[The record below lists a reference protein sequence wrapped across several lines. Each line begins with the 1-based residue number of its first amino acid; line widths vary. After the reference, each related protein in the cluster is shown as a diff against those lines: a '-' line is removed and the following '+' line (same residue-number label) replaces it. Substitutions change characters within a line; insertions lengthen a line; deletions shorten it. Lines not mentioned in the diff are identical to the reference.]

1 MDQNVIILGTAK
13 PLGRLPPSTCDRH
26 RSHPHHFQA
35 TRKDRGRDIVGRK
48 LLISRSGVAAMRT
61 VIDLDDEAL
70 ADAAAEL
77 GTTTKVATV
86 NEALRLA
93 AARRRT
99 AAYLDLLA
107 ELDLGDDDRS
117 QAWHAA

>member
-1 MDQNVIILGTAK
+1 
-13 PLGRLPPSTCDRH
+13 
-26 RSHPHHFQA
+26 
-35 TRKDRGRDIVGRK
+35 
-48 LLISRSGVAAMRT
+48 MRT
-61 VIDLDDEAL
+61 VIDLDDDAL

-99 AAYLDLLA
+99 AAYLDLQA
-107 ELDLGDDDRS
+107 QLDMDDNDRTR
-117 QAWHAA
+117 AWRAA

>member
-1 MDQNVIILGTAK
+1 V
-13 PLGRLPPSTCDRH
+13 
-26 RSHPHHFQA
+26 
-35 TRKDRGRDIVGRK
+35 
-48 LLISRSGVAAMRT
+48 RT
-61 VIDLDDEAL
+61 VIDLDNDAL

-107 ELDLGDDDRS
+107 ELDLDDTNRT
-117 QAWHAA
+117 QAWRAA

>member
-1 MDQNVIILGTAK
+1 MDCSAAVDITFG
-13 PLGRLPPSTCDRH
+13 GRR
-26 RSHPHHFQA
+26 
-35 TRKDRGRDIVGRK
+35 V
-48 LLISRSGVAAMRT
+48 RT

-70 ADAAAEL
+70 ADAAAGL

-99 AAYLDLLA
+99 VAYLDLLA
-107 ELDLGDDDRS
+107 ELDLDSGDDR
-117 QAWHAA
+117 ARA

>member
-1 MDQNVIILGTAK
+1 V
-13 PLGRLPPSTCDRH
+13 
-26 RSHPHHFQA
+26 
-35 TRKDRGRDIVGRK
+35 
-48 LLISRSGVAAMRT
+48 
-61 VIDLDDEAL
+61 
-70 ADAAAEL
+70 ADAAAAL

-107 ELDLGDDDRS
+107 ELDLDGDDRAH
-117 QAWHAA
+117 AWRVA

>member
-1 MDQNVIILGTAK
+1 
-13 PLGRLPPSTCDRH
+13 
-26 RSHPHHFQA
+26 
-35 TRKDRGRDIVGRK
+35 
-48 LLISRSGVAAMRT
+48 MRT
-61 VIDLDDEAL
+61 VIDLDDAAL

-99 AAYLDLLA
+99 AAYLNLLA
-107 ELDLGDDDRS
+107 ELDMDHTHRA
-117 QAWHAA
+117 QAWRTT

>member
-1 MDQNVIILGTAK
+1 MI
-13 PLGRLPPSTCDRH
+13 SF
-26 RSHPHHFQA
+26 RSRYRYH
-35 TRKDRGRDIVGRK
+35 D
-48 LLISRSGVAAMRT
+48 SGVGMRT

-86 NEALRLA
+86 NKALRLA

-99 AAYLDLLA
+99 AVYLDLLA
-107 ELDLGDDDRS
+107 VLDLGEDGRAGAWRS
-117 QAWHAA
+117 A

>member
-1 MDQNVIILGTAK
+1 
-13 PLGRLPPSTCDRH
+13 
-26 RSHPHHFQA
+26 
-35 TRKDRGRDIVGRK
+35 
-48 LLISRSGVAAMRT
+48 MRT

-99 AAYLDLLA
+99 AAYLDVLA
-107 ELDLGDDDRS
+107 ELDLGSNSEDRDN
-117 QAWHAA
+117 AWRVA

>member
-1 MDQNVIILGTAK
+1 
-13 PLGRLPPSTCDRH
+13 
-26 RSHPHHFQA
+26 
-35 TRKDRGRDIVGRK
+35 
-48 LLISRSGVAAMRT
+48 MRT
-61 VIDLDDEAL
+61 VIDVDDEAL

-77 GTTTKVATV
+77 GTSTKVATV

-107 ELDLGDDDRS
+107 ELHLDDSERAR
-117 QAWHAA
+117 AWRAT

>member
-1 MDQNVIILGTAK
+1 
-13 PLGRLPPSTCDRH
+13 
-26 RSHPHHFQA
+26 
-35 TRKDRGRDIVGRK
+35 
-48 LLISRSGVAAMRT
+48 MRT

-107 ELDLGDDDRS
+107 ELDLEVGDRT
-117 QAWHAA
+117 QAWRTA

>member
-1 MDQNVIILGTAK
+1 L
-13 PLGRLPPSTCDRH
+13 
-26 RSHPHHFQA
+26 
-35 TRKDRGRDIVGRK
+35 
-48 LLISRSGVAAMRT
+48 RT
-61 VIDLDDEAL
+61 VIDVDDEAL

-86 NEALRLA
+86 NQALRLA

-107 ELDLGDDDRS
+107 ELDMDDTGRG
-117 QAWHAA
+117 QAWRAA

>member
-1 MDQNVIILGTAK
+1 
-13 PLGRLPPSTCDRH
+13 
-26 RSHPHHFQA
+26 
-35 TRKDRGRDIVGRK
+35 
-48 LLISRSGVAAMRT
+48 MRT

-86 NEALRLA
+86 NGALRLA

-99 AAYLDLLA
+99 AVYLDLLA
-107 ELDLGDDDRS
+107 ELDLNGDDRAG
-117 QAWHAA
+117 AWRAA

>member
-1 MDQNVIILGTAK
+1 
-13 PLGRLPPSTCDRH
+13 
-26 RSHPHHFQA
+26 
-35 TRKDRGRDIVGRK
+35 
-48 LLISRSGVAAMRT
+48 MRT

-99 AAYLDLLA
+99 AVYLDLLA
-107 ELDLGDDDRS
+107 ELDMDDTHRA
-117 QAWHAA
+117 QAWRTT

>member
-1 MDQNVIILGTAK
+1 
-13 PLGRLPPSTCDRH
+13 
-26 RSHPHHFQA
+26 
-35 TRKDRGRDIVGRK
+35 
-48 LLISRSGVAAMRT
+48 MRT
-61 VIDLDDEAL
+61 VIDLDDDAL

-107 ELDLGDDDRS
+107 QLDMDDNDRTR
-117 QAWHAA
+117 AWRAA

>member
-1 MDQNVIILGTAK
+1 
-13 PLGRLPPSTCDRH
+13 
-26 RSHPHHFQA
+26 
-35 TRKDRGRDIVGRK
+35 
-48 LLISRSGVAAMRT
+48 MRT

-70 ADAAAEL
+70 VDAAAEL

-99 AAYLDLLA
+99 GVYLDLLA
-107 ELDLGDDDRS
+107 ELDLGEDERDR
-117 QAWHAA
+117 AWRAA

>member
-1 MDQNVIILGTAK
+1 V
-13 PLGRLPPSTCDRH
+13 
-26 RSHPHHFQA
+26 
-35 TRKDRGRDIVGRK
+35 
-48 LLISRSGVAAMRT
+48 RT

-99 AAYLDLLA
+99 AAYLNLLA
-107 ELDLGDDDRS
+107 ELDMDDTHRA
-117 QAWHAA
+117 QAWRTT

>member
-1 MDQNVIILGTAK
+1 V
-13 PLGRLPPSTCDRH
+13 
-26 RSHPHHFQA
+26 
-35 TRKDRGRDIVGRK
+35 
-48 LLISRSGVAAMRT
+48 RT
-61 VIDLDDEAL
+61 VIDLDDDAL

-107 ELDLGDDDRS
+107 ELDLDDTERK
-117 QAWHAA
+117 QAWRAA